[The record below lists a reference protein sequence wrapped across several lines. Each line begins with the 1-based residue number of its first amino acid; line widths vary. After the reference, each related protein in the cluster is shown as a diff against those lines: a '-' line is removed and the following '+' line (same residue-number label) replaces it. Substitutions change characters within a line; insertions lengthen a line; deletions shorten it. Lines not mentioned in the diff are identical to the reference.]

1 MKSPAG
7 SGLQPEPTSLFGILA
22 LYANDDVI
30 NNIKR
35 RVHVTNVNPQKL
47 SSAGWGEGGGDV
59 ETTMYNYS
67 GSGWCEYI
75 MYHNGV
81 WRFSLWPDLQDEQ
94 LCSWFFIEK
103 EVVRL

>member
-35 RVHVTNVNPQKL
+35 GVHVTNVNPQWLKGGACPIKRGMVKMGSLRPFDKRRTGLTHPYKL
-47 SSAGWGEGGGDV
+47 CW
-59 ETTMYNYS
+59 
-67 GSGWCEYI
+67 
-75 MYHNGV
+75 
-81 WRFSLWPDLQDEQ
+81 
-94 LCSWFFIEK
+94 LCVFA
-103 EVVRL
+103 